1 MKPNKDLSELADE
14 ITSCSKNAS
23 KYLQEQNFEL
33 AKRDFEEAFEISK
46 QIRDPFTQRK
56 CAFNLGAVY
65 IRLGKATK
73 GIEYLELA
81 ISPSSNHK
89 DGNADLYFNMGL
101 GYEMLHEFMTAVDY
115 FKKALKEYKESD
127 ANTND
132 VMIIET
138 LEKLARNSRYLKLHL
153 EAADWYEELG
163 ALYQTRGNE
172 EKRLVSI
179 GEQIVQLRKANER
192 DKCLNL
198 VLPITNQLEQI
209 VITPLTANMLND
221 VGLVLSQYEMFDKA
235 ENCYK
240 RALTMVYALPTCAKL
255 EAILLQNLGALANLT
270 NSYSKSIEYHSK
282 AAVKFEQLKNPVN
295 EGHCFANLGYAYN
308 QVGDVDKAMEN
319 FFLALRKAKDTGDAH
334 SEWQVLESLG
344 ALSCNL
350 GNLDLAIKYYTD
362 AFKSITKD
370 TGITTSSSEDRIQS
384 KLFHLMKKQ
393 AEKQQQIN
401 NQQQQ
406 LALKQQEQQ
415 QQQQFKIQQQEIIT
429 KQQQIITKQSPQN
442 NQLQV
447 LKTQSFVLENNQ
459 LRSVDIKPNNDTI
472 TNKLN
477 QSVPVALRPTDSAP
491 VQQTR
496 QQLIALRRLRVRRSG
511 SKREFDKIARG
522 VYVSGIEDVL
532 DTKEIDKISTHS
544 SQTYS
549 GTDVDSTD
557 SSVSSS
563 SLRSSQDRRKKNNF
577 IQSVIGKAEQKYKDW
592 KMEHSEKEKRKNVN
606 VGKRSSD
613 KLRESILL
621 IDEDKEQVQLA
632 MQQILKKSGNKEN
645 EEDSSSESESDSES
659 GSESLSETDE
669 DSSDTEHHQKKNGP
683 PTLPT
688 QSPPQTLKD
697 YETPVPLYAEIEL
710 GTGSKVDQGRNN
722 EKPKEPHYAEIE
734 FDTGPKINEL
744 EKNKTTEE
752 SPYAEI
758 NFGTRS
764 AVVSAEPGER
774 KKSMDFGPNYFAD
787 EYIIQDA
794 FHSNKVL
801 KSTSLSDTVFET
813 IETPSE
819 TLKRSE
825 VQQAST
831 SSIPASDHT
840 QMSRAERER
849 FLFEQYQKQQQT
861 EVHLPEKKESEKT
874 SKICAVM

>member
-33 AKRDFEEAFEISK
+33 ARRDFEEAFEISK
-46 QIRDPFTQRK
+46 QMRDPFTQRK

-81 ISPSSNHK
+81 ISPSSNQK

-101 GYEMLHEFMTAVDY
+101 GSEMLHEFSTAVDH

-172 EKRLVSI
+172 EKRLVSV

-192 DKCLNL
+192 EKWLNL

-235 ENCYK
+235 EDCYK
-240 RALTMVYALPTCAKL
+240 RALTMVYALPSCVKL

-282 AAVKFEQLKNPVN
+282 AAVKFEQLKNFVN

-370 TGITTSSSEDRIQS
+370 TGIKTSSSEDRIQS

-429 KQQQIITKQSPQN
+429 KQQQNITKQSPQN
-442 NQLQV
+442 NQQQV
-447 LKTQSFVLENNQ
+447 LKTQSFVLETNQ
-459 LRSVDIKPNNDTI
+459 LRNADNKPNNDTI

-477 QSVPVALRPTDSAP
+477 QSAPLALRPKENQRPVAPDSAP

-496 QQLIALRRLRVRRSG
+496 QQLIALRRLKVRRSG

-532 DTKEIDKISTHS
+532 DTKEIDQISTHS
-544 SQTYS
+544 SPTYS
-549 GTDVDSTD
+549 VTDIDSTD
-557 SSVSSS
+557 SSISSS
-563 SLRSSQDRRKKNNF
+563 SPTSSQDRKKKNNF
-577 IQSVIGKAEQKYKDW
+577 LQSVIGKAEQKYKDW
-592 KMEHSEKEKRKNVN
+592 KIEHSKKEESKYFNA
-606 VGKRSSD
+606 GKRSSD

-621 IDEDKEQVQLA
+621 MDEDKEQVQLA
-632 MQQILKKSGNKEN
+632 MQQILEKSGNKKN
-645 EEDSSSESESDSES
+645 EEDSSSESESES
-659 GSESLSETDE
+659 NSDSLSETDD

-697 YETPVPLYAEIEL
+697 YETPVPLYAEI
-710 GTGSKVDQGRNN
+710 GTGSNVDQG
-722 EKPKEPHYAEIE
+722 
-734 FDTGPKINEL
+734 
-744 EKNKTTEE
+744 
-752 SPYAEI
+752 
-758 NFGTRS
+758 
-764 AVVSAEPGER
+764 
-774 KKSMDFGPNYFAD
+774 
-787 EYIIQDA
+787 
-794 FHSNKVL
+794 L

-813 IETPSE
+813 IEPPSQSLE
-819 TLKRSE
+819 RNE

-840 QMSRAERER
+840 QMSRAEREK

-861 EVHLPEKKESEKT
+861 DVHLPEKKDSEKT
-874 SKICAVM
+874 SKICSVM